1 MHQSFLDHAGRRYL
15 KVALALCAASI
26 ALYAWHDPRSPPNG
40 GTWLGYTL
48 GGIGAALILWM
59 AALGIR
65 KRSYSSALGTVR
77 GWVSAHVYL
86 GLALI
91 VVATL
96 HTGFQFGWNIHT
108 LSYVLMVVVILSGL
122 FGVVLYQ
129 RYPEQ
134 MSRNR
139 AQQTQ
144 DGMLKEIAEL
154 DARSLRIAKQLPPEF
169 DAALRSG
176 IAGTRIGGGAS
187 MILSA
192 RDRSVVSLPGVAQ
205 ADNAG
210 QTRML
215 DWLSGQLSRS
225 TDAERARLV
234 NDLLSTIGARR
245 VLLEAG
251 PVLTSHY
258 ISHGFVDQVRVYTG
272 SVNGGRGPTLGPEL
286 LRLKLSERL
295 DREVGPDAV
304 FEAFVDAQ
312 RTSHL
317 RSFH

>member
-1 MHQSFLDHAGRRYL
+1 
-15 KVALALCAASI
+15 
-26 ALYAWHDPRSPPNG
+26 
-40 GTWLGYTL
+40 
-48 GGIGAALILWM
+48 
-59 AALGIR
+59 
-65 KRSYSSALGTVR
+65 
-77 GWVSAHVYL
+77 
-86 GLALI
+86 
-91 VVATL
+91 
-96 HTGFQFGWNIHT
+96 
-108 LSYVLMVVVILSGL
+108 MVVVILSGL

-187 MILSA
+187 AILSA

-210 QTRML
+210 QVRML

-245 VLLEAG
+245 VLLRRLQKDARLRGWLEAWLYLHV
-251 PVLTSHY
+251 PVTFGLLGALIAH
-258 ISHGFVDQVRVYTG
+258 VV
-272 SVNGGRGPTLGPEL
+272 SVFLYW
-286 LRLKLSERL
+286 
-295 DREVGPDAV
+295 
-304 FEAFVDAQ
+304 
-312 RTSHL
+312 
-317 RSFH
+317 